1 MYFEDSEIMLEE
13 TAYYVRVL
21 QEESLAVGGD
31 PLRCERDEEG
41 NCTKINICYA
51 SGEGFDPNDDCLAP
65 INERAWSSPIF
76 LSREKNL

>member
-1 MYFEDSEIMLEE
+1 MLEE

-51 SGEGFDPNDDCLAP
+51 SGEGFDPNDDCLALVG
-65 INERAWSSPIF
+65 ERAWSSPIF
-76 LSREKNL
+76 LTHPMSMY

>member
-1 MYFEDSEIMLEE
+1 MLEE

-41 NCTKINICYA
+41 NCTKINICTLA
-51 SGEGFDPNDDCLAP
+51 LKFGVRKMILVSGKILADK
-65 INERAWSSPIF
+65 NIF
-76 LSREKNL
+76 CNKISLK